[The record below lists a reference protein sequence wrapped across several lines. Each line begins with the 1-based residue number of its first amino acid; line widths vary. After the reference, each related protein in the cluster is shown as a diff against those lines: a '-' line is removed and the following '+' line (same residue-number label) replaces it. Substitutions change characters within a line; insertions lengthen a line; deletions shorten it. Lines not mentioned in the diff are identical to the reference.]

1 MVKPEL
7 FSTWFYPTEVRFGV
21 GRISEICEACSA
33 LNVERPLIVT
43 DVGLAGSEMIKEI
56 IDLIKASSPEVGLF
70 SKVQGNPVGA
80 NIEEGTAA
88 FRSGSHDGV
97 IAIGGGSAM
106 DAGKVIAMYQGQEK
120 KLFDLHV
127 KVEGGPDI
135 SIDSIV
141 PIIAV
146 PTTAG
151 TGSEVTPISIITTGE
166 NEKKGVVSDLLY
178 PDYAILD
185 ASLTTSLPT
194 FISASTGIDA
204 MVHAIEA
211 QTSVHKK
218 NSLSDMLSRE
228 ALNLLGKNI
237 YRVCENGDDLEARQ
251 NMLLGSM
258 LAGQAFAN
266 APVAAVHALAYP
278 IGTHFKV
285 SHGVSNVLML
295 PHVLRF
301 NARNAWAS
309 DIYDSIV
316 PLCFPDLQDTN
327 ANFHDEGAD
336 IMSTRFLQMTK
347 DFEIPGRLKD
357 VNIEYSDCEMLAT
370 EAMKQTRLLP
380 NNPRLVE
387 FDDAFNLYV
396 DAL

>member
-1 MVKPEL
+1 MLFQTTKSIISKIGATKEL
-7 FSTWFYPTEVRFGV
+7 GSLFKKLS
-21 GRISEICEACSA
+21 
-33 LNVERPLIVT
+33 LKNVLIVT
-43 DVGLAGSEMIKEI
+43 DEGVIKFNLMKDALESLQNDGI
-56 IDLIKASSPEVGLF
+56 NVTIY
-70 SKVQGNPVGA
+70 
-80 NIEEGTAA
+80 
-88 FRSGSHDGV
+88 DGV
-97 IAIGGGSAM
+97 RPDPPEYLIQEVAQMAKDNEVDSIIGFGGGSPM
-106 DAGKVIAMYQGQEK
+106 DIA
-120 KLFDLHV
+120 KLVAYLSSEQNHNI
-127 KVEGGPDI
+127 DI
-135 SIDSIV
+135 SEIYGVDNCKGTSRLPLIQ
-141 PIIAV
+141 I